1 MLRRTASILLAED
14 NDDDAFITQ
23 RTIARS
29 GIEATVHRV
38 NNGVECLDYLRSDEP
53 YPDLVLLDIN
63 MPMMDGREVLQEIT
77 TDENLKHLPV
87 VVLSTSMCEREI
99 AELHQM
105 RCNSYLVKTLKFER
119 FQEMLTSLCR
129 YWFDVVELP
138 VASAAAGAGK
148 SISSPMNNG

>member
-29 GIEATVHRV
+29 GIEANVYRVH
-38 NNGVECLDYLRSDEP
+38 NGVECLDYLRSDEP
-53 YPDLVLLDIN
+53 NPDLVMLDIN
-63 MPMMDGREVLQEIT
+63 MPMMDGREVLREIT
-77 TDENLKHLPV
+77 SDESLKHLPV

-99 AELHQM
+99 AELHKM

-119 FQEMLTSLCR
+119 FQEMLTSVCR

-138 VASAAAGAGK
+138 VDNAGRLEHETAESAH
-148 SISSPMNNG
+148 NNG